1 MNGIQVAIVLV
12 IVAIIATSVYI
23 IRQKQNKPVPEPV
36 TVEEGFP
43 LEQTNDDSLPEIDM
57 DELKR
62 TTLNAYN
69 DPEMTQ
75 TDHSKQLQGPVF
87 EMPKFEIGG
96 GILNRKGASGP
107 SDNQPHFNE
116 FIGVHRGAGS
126 EANAM
131 DANSLDD
138 GEIAA
143 FSRGTRRQIEP
154 IAPRMTL
161 AMRMMDPDTVKAMI
175 EASAG
180 KPDDEN
186 KQANAVLDKIEKK
199 ISKPKKLNKKSK
211 KK

>member
-12 IVAIIATSVYI
+12 IVAIIAISVYI
-23 IRQKQNKPVPEPV
+23 IRQKQNKPVPEPA
-36 TVEEGFP
+36 TVEAEEGFP
-43 LEQTNDDSLPEIDM
+43 LEQTSEDSLPEIDM

-75 TDHSKQLQGPVF
+75 TDHSKQQQGSVF

-96 GILNRKGASGP
+96 GILNRRGASGP
-107 SDNQPHFNE
+107 SDDQPHFNE
-116 FIGVHRGAGS
+116 FVGVHRGAGS

-199 ISKPKKLNKKSK
+199 KSK